1 MPLPRSRLVRQT
13 ETVNATP
20 STIPS
25 APGNRPAGRLGLR
38 LNLMRPESSGQTDRV
53 THIELFFDLIF
64 VFALTQLSRHLYEN
78 QSWHGAAES
87 VILIL
92 ALWWIWVHTT
102 WVTNLLDPARLPV
115 RGVVIG
121 LSLVGLVVSVSIYES
136 FGDRGIVF
144 AVAYVTLQL
153 GRTAFMALALARHDR
168 ALFHAFVRIFVWL
181 AVAGLFWIL
190 GGLLPSD
197 YRLPLWATA
206 LGIEFVS
213 ATLGFPVPGLG
224 RALPGDAEL
233 SGPHVAERSAQF
245 VIIALGESFLV
256 AGFAFVGQ
264 DSSLPGVIG
273 LLLAF
278 VSGAAMWWLYFD
290 HGEHTG
296 SLALAASPNPG
307 RLARLAYTYVHA
319 LLIAAVVLT
328 SVGGKEILAHPDDP
342 IIFST
347 AVAIT
352 GAPLL
357 FLLGL
362 VLFRFL
368 VAGEILASH
377 LTGIALLLLVL
388 PLTFTL
394 SPLALGAVGAVVLSI
409 VACWETIVRLRNGTA
424 EEAAG

>member
-1 MPLPRSRLVRQT
+1 
-13 ETVNATP
+13 VNATP
-20 STIPS
+20 STASPT
-25 APGNRPAGRLGLR
+25 PRPAGRLGLR
-38 LNLMRPESSGQTDRV
+38 RSLLRPDRSAQADRV
-53 THIELFFDLIF
+53 TFIELFFDLIF

-78 QSWHGAAES
+78 QSWQGSAES
-87 VILIL
+87 VILVL

-136 FGDRGIVF
+136 FGDRGFVF

-168 ALFHAFVRIFVWL
+168 ALFRAFVRIFAWL
-181 AVAGLFWIL
+181 ALAGCFWIL
-190 GGLLPSD
+190 GGLLPTD
-197 YRLPLWATA
+197 YRSVLWATA

-213 ATLGFPVPGLG
+213 AALGFPVPGLG
-224 RALPGDAEL
+224 RETPGDGEL
-233 SGPHVAERSAQF
+233 SGPHIAERSALF

-256 AGFAFVGQ
+256 TGFAFVDQ
-264 DSSLPGVIG
+264 DVSVQGVLG

-290 HGEHTG
+290 HGELAG
-296 SLALAASPNPG
+296 SKALAAAADPG

-319 LLIAAVVLT
+319 LIIAAVVLT
-328 SVGGKEILAHPDDP
+328 SVGDKEILAHPDDP
-342 IIFST
+342 VIFST

-352 GAPLL
+352 GGPLL

-362 VLFRFL
+362 ALFRFVVARQVL
-368 VAGEILASH
+368 VSH

-388 PLTFTL
+388 PLAFAL
-394 SPLALGAVGAVVLSI
+394 SPLALGAVGAAVLTT
-409 VACWETIVRLRNGTA
+409 VACWETIMRVRNGTA
-424 EEAAG
+424 EEEAG